1 MAEWEGAGRA
11 CRAAAL
17 QRRAWAKSE
26 RGVLHV
32 DTRFAEWGQIKAD
45 QIAALENSKASKE
58 GLSRLQARVH
68 EAEKHIAGI
77 APATEWQGRVA
88 TLEPRVAA
96 LEKICEDV
104 DFPKVATHFDNKYD
118 TALARIRA
126 LELKMHAL
134 EMEVHQPMADRTRS
148 RKEARK

>member
-1 MAEWEGAGRA
+1 MEPVPDVNPPPIVYERYMVDVQEPTEGSLNSWTRWCQQKLKHISDKVQGLEAFRNELA
-11 CRAAAL
+11 N
-17 QRRAWAKSE
+17 WA
-26 RGVLHV
+26 
-32 DTRFAEWGQIKAD
+32 QIKSN
-45 QIAALENSKASKE
+45 QI
-58 GLSRLQARVH
+58 
-68 EAEKHIAGI
+68 
-77 APATEWQGRVA
+77 A

-134 EMEVHQPMADRTRS
+134 ETEPMADRTRS
-148 RKEARK
+148 RKEARR